1 MYLYCYR
8 KRPNF
13 GDDLNGYLWPRFIDV
28 ALTAEPSSEEVFV
41 GIGTILNERLPKARI
56 LHIVGSGLGYGSV
69 TPEAMANWKVHFV
82 RGPLTARALGLDSS
96 LGISDPAILL
106 HRTENL
112 NCRKD
117 IACAFMPH
125 HGIHSKRIRQLCEQA
140 GVFYIDPEAPC
151 ETVIQQLLRSE
162 RLICSAMHGAIA
174 AEALRIPWLPVVT
187 HPQMLLSKWDDWAA
201 AMETEVQFQTLPT
214 IWFEADPSFKGR
226 LIAYTKDTVFRWK
239 LKNLARSRKF
249 QLGDD
254 HLLSDR
260 LNRIEACIHAF
271 NRSEAGRATQP
282 TVSIA

>member
-13 GDDLNGYLWPRFIDV
+13 GDDLNSYLWPRFIDV
-28 ALTAEPSSEEVFV
+28 ALTAEPSSDEVFV

-56 LHIVGSGLGYGSV
+56 LHIFGSGLGYGSV
-69 TPEAMANWKVHFV
+69 TPEAMANWKVYFV
-82 RGPLTARALGLDSS
+82 RGPLTARALGLDPSI
-96 LGISDPAILL
+96 GISDPAILL
-106 HRTENL
+106 HKTENL

-140 GVFYIDPEAPC
+140 DVFYIDPEAPC
-151 ETVIQQLLRSE
+151 ERVIQQLLRSE

-201 AMETEVQFQTLPT
+201 AMEIEVRFQALPT
-214 IWFEADPSFKGR
+214 IWPETEPSLKGR
-226 LIAYTKDTVFRWK
+226 LVAYSKSAIFKRRIRS
-239 LKNLARSRKF
+239 LAFSDKF
-249 QLGDD
+249 QIGTDQILK
-254 HLLSDR
+254 DR
-260 LNRIEACIHAF
+260 LFRIEEHIQAF
-271 NRSEAGRATQP
+271 NRKNRDMRYSAT
-282 TVSIA
+282 AL